1 MLHLISKDQPIDV
14 QLHLR
19 IMKYVMSN
27 LKSTNSLV
35 RLSTQL
41 CMSGSKSFTC
51 KSINHI
57 MSIYGLSKFQV
68 NNYDSWITIKN
79 KIINV
84 SESIVKDESRKA
96 AGNIIDLMTMREN
109 CDNYEFSHDELNDM
123 LKNVCIE
130 WFYIDTW
137 HQINLTLLIH
147 FLFTI
152 IV

>member
-1 MLHLISKDQPIDV
+1 MLFISGEYINSIPREGWCLQLPYRTHNNLLHLISKDQPIDV

-68 NNYDSWITIKN
+68 NYYDS
-79 KIINV
+79 
-84 SESIVKDESRKA
+84 
-96 AGNIIDLMTMREN
+96 
-109 CDNYEFSHDELNDM
+109 
-123 LKNVCIE
+123 
-130 WFYIDTW
+130 
-137 HQINLTLLIH
+137 
-147 FLFTI
+147 
-152 IV
+152 